1 MTDSPSPSPLQS
13 LRNKHILLGIT
24 GGIAAYKSPDLVRRM
39 RDLGADVRVVMSR
52 GACEF
57 ITPLTLQAVSGNRVH
72 SELLDADAEAAM
84 GHIELAR
91 WADAVVVAPAT
102 ADFLARAA
110 AGRADDLLGTL
121 LAASDAPLLLAP
133 AMNQAMWRDAATQA
147 NVGQLVA
154 RGVQLAGPDSG
165 DQACGDTGAGRMRE
179 PHAIAQAVAELFAN
193 KMLSGRHV
201 LITAGP
207 TREAIDPVRYLSNH
221 SSGKMGFALADA
233 ALEAG
238 ASVTLVCGPVALA
251 SNPRVQRVDVESAE
265 QMLEAVLADI
275 DSADLFIG
283 AAAVADFRVAK
294 NSAQKIKKQ
303 HGQTGMTLE
312 LVQNPDII
320 ATVAKR
326 AAKPMVVGF
335 AAETE
340 QLLKHARAKLERKGL
355 DMIVANDVSRADIGF
370 GADANEAV
378 LVSREQETVLGKCSK
393 GQLARQLIKL
403 FAQQLKPA
411 S

>member
-1 MTDSPSPSPLQS
+1 MQS
-13 LRNKHILLGIT
+13 LRNKRILVGVT
-24 GGIAAYKSPDLVRRM
+24 GGIAAYKSPDLVRRL
-39 RDLGADVRVVMSR
+39 RDLGAEVRVVMSR
-52 GACEF
+52 GGCEF

-72 SELLDADAEAAM
+72 SELLDAETEAAM

-147 NVGQLVA
+147 NVKQLVS
-154 RGVQLAGPDSG
+154 RGVQLIGPDSG
-165 DQACGDTGAGRMRE
+165 DQACGDTGAGRMSE
-179 PHAIAQAVAELFAN
+179 PLAIAQATVKLFSN
-193 KMLSGRHV
+193 QLLSGKHV

-251 SNPRVQRVDVESAE
+251 PNPRCRCIEVESAE
-265 QMLEAVLADI
+265 QMLAAVLAEI
-275 DSADLFIG
+275 DTVDLFVG
-283 AAAVADFRVAK
+283 AAAVADFRVAH
-294 NSAQKIKKQ
+294 SATQKIKKQ
-303 HGQTGMTLE
+303 KGGSDMTLE

-320 ATVAKR
+320 ATVAGR
-326 AAKPMVVGF
+326 EVKPLVVGF

-340 QLLKHARAKLERKGL
+340 QLLEHARAKMQRKGL
-355 DMIVANDVSRADIGF
+355 DMIVANDVSREDIGF
-370 GADANEAV
+370 GADLNEVV
-378 LVSREQETVLGKCSK
+378 LLGGEQETTIGKCSK

-403 FAQQLKPA
+403 FAKQLDA
-411 S
+411 GE